1 MPVSLTPPMTIYPNN
16 QTITEMYRVDRS
28 SGEFSDLEND
38 EAIYGGGK
46 VKYSKNFHWYILYF
60 TEGPQISRKG
70 AIHVDLHAIEF
81 DIQ

>member
-1 MPVSLTPPMTIYPNN
+1 MEKPIIAFYKMPVSLTPPMTIYPNN

-46 VKYSKNFHWYILYF
+46 VEY
-60 TEGPQISRKG
+60 T
-70 AIHVDLHAIEF
+70 VDF
-81 DIQ
+81 

>member
-16 QTITEMYRVDRS
+16 QTFTEMLRVDRS

-46 VKYSKNFHWYILYF
+46 VTS
-60 TEGPQISRKG
+60 QISR
-70 AIHVDLHAIEF
+70 AELVVCLTRLY
-81 DIQ
+81 

>member
-46 VKYSKNFHWYILYF
+46 VEY
-60 TEGPQISRKG
+60 T
-70 AIHVDLHAIEF
+70 VDF
-81 DIQ
+81 